1 MRSAYL
7 GFSMSSMASKV
18 NIEGTIA
25 KLLNVSSSF
34 DRENLRDLLNDYFC
48 DSDDTVQYDSDIEG
62 TDSSMESDDDDGV
75 AAADCDVSGD
85 VSASVYSDKLSVED
99 KEEYEKATK
108 FWYVI

>member
-1 MRSAYL
+1 
-7 GFSMSSMASKV
+7 
-18 NIEGTIA
+18 
-25 KLLNVSSSF
+25 
-34 DRENLRDLLNDYFC
+34 
-48 DSDDTVQYDSDIEG
+48 
-62 TDSSMESDDDDGV
+62 MESDDDDGV